1 MDSPPIVS
9 LMLSEDTMFM
19 TKKLVLAKGKKILE

>member
-1 MDSPPIVS
+1 MDNPPIVS

-19 TKKLVLAKGKKILE
+19 TKKLVLAKSKMILE